1 MSLDSGM
8 QTYRLALF
16 LTQHLAEVI
25 LVFLKSISEGENC
38 LLALL
43 EGDLGPLL
51 EGLLASLD
59 GIVNILL
66 GCDGNFWVGLAGG
79 RVDTVAGLLGGG
91 QFAIDGVLEIGEDV
105 EGGAHGTHDCGIEGV
120 SWDSKTSSK

>member
-1 MSLDSGM
+1 
-8 QTYRLALF
+8 

-25 LVFLKSISEGENC
+25 LVFFKSISESEDS

-59 GIVNILL
+59 GIVNVLL
-66 GCDGNFWVGLAGG
+66 GRDGDFWVGLPSG
-79 RVDTVAGLLGGG
+79 RVDAVTGFLSGG
-91 QFAIDGVLEIGEDV
+91 QFTIDGVLVVREDV
-105 EGGAHGTHDCGIEGV
+105 EGGAHRTHDCGIEVV
-120 SWDSKTSSK
+120 SWDSKTN